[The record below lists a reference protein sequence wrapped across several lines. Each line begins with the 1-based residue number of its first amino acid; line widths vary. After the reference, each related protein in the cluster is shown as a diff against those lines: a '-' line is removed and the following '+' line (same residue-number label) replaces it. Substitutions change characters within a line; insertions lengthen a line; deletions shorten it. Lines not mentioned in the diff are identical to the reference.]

1 MGYGGALRACQGVSY
16 RLKNCPTKGDAGQV
30 FHFCFEHFSILMTL
44 SKMTEMTE
52 DKMETMMQQALEA
65 IHPRHY
71 ESSSS
76 TAEQSESQVDP
87 PHTEAEAE
95 PEPLQQQHQSE
106 ESEESSQP
114 EQQVSTQISNPKS
127 TVA

>member
-1 MGYGGALRACQGVSY
+1 MIWG
-16 RLKNCPTKGDAGQV
+16 KGDAGQV

-44 SKMTEMTE
+44 SKMPEMTE

-71 ESSSS
+71 ETSSS
-76 TAEQSESQVDP
+76 TAEQSESQMEP

-95 PEPLQQQHQSE
+95 PEPQHQQSE

-114 EQQVSTQISNPKS
+114 EQQQVSTQISCP
-127 TVA
+127 